1 MPRRHKPSP
10 WQALPYKFDSQIQD
24 EVKKCYPPH
33 VMENIIKAARIEKIE
48 PDPAKQVESAEII
61 KHAIIYFGIDA
72 KNRLNLSK
80 RPTPAQ
86 RKAALKKVERAS
98 HTLKELSKTL
108 DSDSSDDFKRAMLS
122 DSFSDQALSIDPGYA
137 AYPFRGY
144 AKFRALLNIISKLE
158 QWSTIAQEH
167 TQKPKDGNKPADVRR
182 WFAEDIINLWI
193 TIGHKKP
200 TLTSRWDN
208 SKTTGAL
215 MEFTNA
221 AAGPLGLLPMEAAL
235 RQAKELWKK
244 KGPEPPRQTPFPSGR
259 LFHLE

>member
-1 MPRRHKPSP
+1 MPRRHKPSS
-10 WQALPYKFDSQIQD
+10 WQALPYKFDRQIQD
-24 EVKKCYPPH
+24 EVEKCYPPQ

-80 RPTPAQ
+80 RPKPAQ

-98 HTLKELSKTL
+98 HTLKELLKTL

-122 DSFSDQALSIDPGYA
+122 DSFSDHALGINLKSA
-137 AYPFRGY
+137 SHRSRGY
-144 AKFRALLNIISKLE
+144 AKFQALLDIIDKLE
-158 QWSTIAQEH
+158 QWATIAQEH
-167 TQKPKDGNKPADVRR
+167 TQEPKDGNKPADVKR
-182 WFAEDIINLWI
+182 WFAEDIIDLWI
-193 TIGHKKP
+193 TIGHKRP
-200 TLTSRWDN
+200 TLTWDEN
-208 SKTTGAL
+208 HSKTTGAL

-221 AAGPLGLLPMEAAL
+221 AAGPLGLERMEAAL

-244 KGPEPPRQTPFPSGR
+244 KGHKTPRQAPFD
-259 LFHLE
+259 LL